1 VAEPVFLL
9 LLTGLLLFQV
19 GVFLLF
25 TYRNLLRLVLAV
37 EVLAKG
43 ITLVLLAAGVQRGE
57 LAVIQAMI
65 VTFIVVETVLAAVLL
80 AIVVVCQRTN
90 NSLDMR
96 LLSRLRG

>member
-1 VAEPVFLL
+1 MADPVFLL
-9 LLTGLLLFQV
+9 LVTGLFLFQV

-43 ITLVLLAAGVQRGE
+43 ITLVLLAAGVQQGALGE
-57 LAVIQAMI
+57 LQAMI
-65 VTFIVVETVLAAVLL
+65 VTFILVETVLAAVLL

-90 NSLDMR
+90 ASLDVR
-96 LLSRLRG
+96 LLSRLKG

>member
-1 VAEPVFLL
+1 MADPVFVL
-9 LLTGLLLFQV
+9 LLTGLFLFLV

-43 ITLVLLAAGVQRGE
+43 ITLVLLAAGVRQGE
-57 LAVIQAMI
+57 LAVIQAML

-80 AIVVVCQRTN
+80 AIVVVCHRTYA
-90 NSLDMR
+90 SLDVR
-96 LLSRLRG
+96 LLSRLKG